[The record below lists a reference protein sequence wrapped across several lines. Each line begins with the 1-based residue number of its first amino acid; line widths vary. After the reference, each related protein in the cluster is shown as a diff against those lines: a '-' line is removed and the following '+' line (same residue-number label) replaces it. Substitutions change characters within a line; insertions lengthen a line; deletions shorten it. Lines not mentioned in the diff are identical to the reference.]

1 MAADAQWGGDKV
13 SLGDKVNLGDS
24 GILGECLPSYDDPAT
39 VALWE

>member
-24 GILGECLPSYDDPAT
+24 GILERVPPFL
-39 VALWE
+39 